1 MSQFAPGDKVRLK
14 SGGPEMVV
22 DFIDKIHGVVCS
34 FWNTKKQAKEQV
46 SCVAE
51 SLEKIG
57 APLGADAQT
66 LATRVEALES
76 RVKALEEGTVKG
88 IKINGQNP
96 G

>member
-14 SGGPEMVV
+14 AGGPEMVV
-22 DFIDKIHGVVCS
+22 DHIDKIYGVTCS
-34 FWNTKKQAKEQV
+34 YWNTKKNAKEQT
-46 SCVAE
+46 SCEEA

-57 APLGADAQT
+57 APLGADART
-66 LATRVEALES
+66 LATRVEALEA